1 MSEKDAPDYISGLT
15 GCGVVYGIEFTLVVH
30 WRIWYSYQNTSRANR
45 IEAMGLNTDECLR
58 KRLLNAEEDMTG
70 YGNMHFTYS
79 LWGAF
84 SVIVGEGVCIHSQ

>member
-1 MSEKDAPDYISGLT
+1 
-15 GCGVVYGIEFTLVVH
+15 
-30 WRIWYSYQNTSRANR
+30 
-45 IEAMGLNTDECLR
+45 MGLNTDECLR